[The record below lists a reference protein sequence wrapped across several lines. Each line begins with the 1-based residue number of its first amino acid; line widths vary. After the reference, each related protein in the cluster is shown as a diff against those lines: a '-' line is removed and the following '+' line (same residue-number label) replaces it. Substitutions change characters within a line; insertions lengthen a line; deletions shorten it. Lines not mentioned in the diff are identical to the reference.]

1 MYFFFNNVMTEDWS
15 EYAENSA
22 LHHRNKINLKLIKI
36 ETKIKRTFQN
46 INVSL
51 FFDQINP

>member
-1 MYFFFNNVMTEDWS
+1 MTEDWS

-36 ETKIKRTFQN
+36 KIETKIKRTFQN
-46 INVSL
+46 INV
-51 FFDQINP
+51 FTVFDQINP